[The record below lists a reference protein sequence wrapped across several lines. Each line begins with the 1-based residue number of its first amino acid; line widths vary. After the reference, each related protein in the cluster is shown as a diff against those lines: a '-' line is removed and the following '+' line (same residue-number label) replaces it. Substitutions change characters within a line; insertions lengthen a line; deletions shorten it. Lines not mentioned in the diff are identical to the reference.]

1 MSSPT
6 KVNTG
11 LILGLAVG
19 ASLGGLLFGYDTAV
33 ISGAEQSIKF
43 NFVVPHTEWSIDF
56 KNTVHGFA
64 VGIAL
69 LGCVIGSAIA
79 GPLATALGRRVGML
93 IAASLFFVSSLLS
106 AFPETFLAPVGQ
118 MGTDAIWPF
127 LIYRTFGGIAIGMAS
142 LISPMYISEIA
153 PAKQRGLFVS
163 LEQIAIVVGIT
174 LVYFVNMQI
183 ARMGDEAWL
192 HTLGWRYMLASC
204 AIPAA
209 IFFIAALIMPDTPRW
224 YMLKGKEDKAR
235 EVLAKAN
242 PADEVETTLTEIRGS
257 LVQHSGKLL
266 SFGVGVLTVGILLSV
281 FQQVVGINA
290 VLYYAPTMFEN
301 LGLGKDAAMLNT
313 VIMGIAM
320 VVFTVVALF
329 TVDHW
334 GRKPLLI
341 LGSVVMAASLIFLGV
356 LYQTQNP
363 AEQPGIIYLIVAIT
377 YIAGFSLSWGPIVW
391 VMLAEMFPNSIKGK
405 AMSVAVAAQWIAN
418 FIVSQTFPMMDGN
431 PQLIAM
437 FNHGFSF
444 YVYGICSILSGVFVW
459 KFVPET
465 KGRTLEAIEHLW
477 KKA

>member
-1 MSSPT
+1 MSSSI

-33 ISGAEQSIKF
+33 ISGAEQSIKY
-43 NFVVPHTEWSIDF
+43 NFVLPHTEWSIDF

-79 GPLATALGRRVGML
+79 GPLATALGRRAGML
-93 IAASLFFVSSLLS
+93 IAAGLFFVSSLLS
-106 AFPETFLAPVGQ
+106 AFPETLLAPVGE
-118 MGTDAIWPF
+118 MGTGAIWPF

-142 LISPMYISEIA
+142 LISPMYIAEIA
-153 PAKQRGLFVS
+153 PAKQRGMFVS
-163 LEQIAIVVGIT
+163 LEQIAIVTGIT
-174 LVYFVNMQI
+174 LVYFVNMMI

-192 HTLGWRYMLASC
+192 HDWGWRYMLASC
-204 AIPAA
+204 ALPAG
-209 IFFIAALIMPDTPRW
+209 IFFLAALIMPDTPRW

-235 EVLAKAN
+235 EVLSKAT
-242 PADEVETTLTEIRGS
+242 PAHEVESTLTEIRDS

-266 SFGVGVLTVGILLSV
+266 SFGFGVLTVGILLSV

-290 VLYYAPTMFEN
+290 VLYYAPTMFKN
-301 LGLGKDAAMLNT
+301 LGLGNDAAMMNT

-320 VVFTVVALF
+320 VVFTVIALF
-329 TVDHW
+329 TVDRW

-341 LGSVVMAASLIFLGV
+341 LGSVVMAASLIVLGL
-356 LYQTQNP
+356 LYQTQ
-363 AEQPGIIYLIVAIT
+363 APGAKPGMLYLIVAIT

-431 PQLIAM
+431 PQLIAA

-444 YVYGICSILSGVFVW
+444 YVYGLCSILSGLFVW

-465 KGRTLEAIEHLW
+465 KGRTLEAIESLW

>member
-1 MSSPT
+1 MSTAKS
-6 KVNTG
+6 VNTG

-33 ISGAEQSIKF
+33 ISGAEQSIKY
-43 NFVVPHTEWSIDF
+43 NFVLPHTDWSVDYQ
-56 KNTVHGFA
+56 NTVHGFA

-93 IAASLFFVSSLLS
+93 IAAGLFFVSSLLS
-106 AFPETFLAPVGQ
+106 AFPETFIAPIGQ
-118 MGTDAIWPF
+118 LGVEGIWPF
-127 LIYRTFGGIAIGMAS
+127 MIYRMFGGVAIGMAS
-142 LISPMYISEIA
+142 LISPMYISEIS

-183 ARMGDEAWL
+183 AKMGSEEWIHA
-192 HTLGWRYMLASC
+192 TGWRYMLASC
-204 AIPAA
+204 AIPAGM
-209 IFFIAALIMPDTPRW
+209 FLLAAFLMPDTPRW

-235 EVLAKAN
+235 EVLQMVN
-242 PADEVETTLTEIRGS
+242 DPATIDATMDEIRGS
-257 LVQHSGKLL
+257 LTKHSGKLF
-266 SFGVGVLTVGILLSV
+266 SFGGAVLLIGILLSV

-301 LGLGKDAAMLNT
+301 LGVGKDAAMMNT
-313 VIMGIAM
+313 VILGLDM
-320 VVFTVVALF
+320 VLFTFVALF
-329 TVDHW
+329 TVDKL

-341 LGSVVMAASLIFLGV
+341 WGAVIMAASLIYLGFL
-356 LYQTQNP
+356 YNTHQT
-363 AEQPGIIYLIVAIT
+363 GITFLIAAIV

-431 PQLIAM
+431 PQLVAM

-444 YVYGICSILSGVFVW
+444 YVYGASAILAALFVC

-465 KGRTLEAIEHLW
+465 KGKTLEAIEGLW
-477 KKA
+477 KKS